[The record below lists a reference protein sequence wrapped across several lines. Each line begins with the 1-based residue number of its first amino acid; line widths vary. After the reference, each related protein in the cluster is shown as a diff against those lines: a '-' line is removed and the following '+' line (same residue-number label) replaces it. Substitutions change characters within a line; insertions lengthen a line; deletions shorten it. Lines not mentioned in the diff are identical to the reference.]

1 MPGISIPTCLFP
13 HLGYNIEKT
22 KGAQLMYYPY
32 YYGFD
37 WTYVYLILPCVL
49 LSLWASSNVNSTFKK
64 YSQQYSRRGLTGAE
78 AAQRVLT
85 ANGVSGVRIDR
96 ISGSLTDH
104 FDPRT
109 NVIRLSD
116 SVYNSTSTAA
126 IGVACHEAGHA
137 VQYAVG
143 YAPIKL
149 RAAIIPLTNFG
160 SKLAM
165 PLILLG
171 ILLTSLG
178 SFSDTLIYLGI
189 AAFGLSLVFQLV
201 TLPVEFNASR
211 RAISTIEDTG
221 ILTEEEQK
229 GARKTL
235 KAAAMTYV
243 AATAVSLAQ
252 FLRLIL
258 LFGNR
263 RRRD

>member
-1 MPGISIPTCLFP
+1 MP
-13 HLGYNIEKT
+13 
-22 KGAQLMYYPY
+22 YPY

-37 WTYVYLILPCVL
+37 WTYLVLVLPCLL

-64 YSQQYSRRGLTGAE
+64 YAKQFSVRRITGAQ
-78 AAQRVLT
+78 AAQRVLA
-85 ANGVSGVRIDR
+85 ANGVRGVRIDR
-96 ISGSLTDH
+96 VSGSLTDH
-104 FDPRT
+104 FDPKT

-116 SVYNSTSTAA
+116 SVYDSTSTAA

-149 RAAIIPLTNFG
+149 RAAIIPITNFG

-165 PLILLG
+165 PLILIG
-171 ILLTSLG
+171 ILLSALG
-178 SFSDTLIYLGI
+178 NISYTFVYLGI

-211 RAISTIEDTG
+211 RAMQAIESG
-221 ILTEEEQK
+221 NILTEEEQK

-235 KAAAMTYV
+235 TAAALTYV
-243 AATAVSLAQ
+243 AATAVALAQ
-252 FLRLIL
+252 LLRLIMI
-258 LFGNR
+258 FGGR

>member
-1 MPGISIPTCLFP
+1 MPYG
-13 HLGYNIEKT
+13 
-22 KGAQLMYYPY
+22 Y

-37 WTYVYLILPCVL
+37 WTYLVLVLPCL
-49 LSLWASSNVNSTFKK
+49 ILSLWASSSVKSTFNR
-64 YSQQYSRRGLTGAE
+64 YSTQYSSRRITGAD
-78 AAQRVLT
+78 AAQRVLRN
-85 ANGVSGVRIDR
+85 NGVHNVRIER
-96 ISGSLTDH
+96 VAGNLTDH
-104 FDPRT
+104 FDPKT

-116 SVYNSTSTAA
+116 GVYDSTSTAA

-137 VQYAVG
+137 VQYATN

-149 RAAIIPLTNFG
+149 RAAIIPITNFG

-171 ILLTSLG
+171 IVLSFLG
-178 SFSDTLIYLGI
+178 NFSYALVYLGI
-189 AAFGLSLVFQLV
+189 ACFSLSLIFQLV

-211 RAISTIEDTG
+211 RAVRAISDAG
-221 ILTEEEQK
+221 ILTQQELS
-229 GARKTL
+229 GAKKTL

-252 FLRLIL
+252 LLRLIV
-258 LFGNR
+258 LFGGR